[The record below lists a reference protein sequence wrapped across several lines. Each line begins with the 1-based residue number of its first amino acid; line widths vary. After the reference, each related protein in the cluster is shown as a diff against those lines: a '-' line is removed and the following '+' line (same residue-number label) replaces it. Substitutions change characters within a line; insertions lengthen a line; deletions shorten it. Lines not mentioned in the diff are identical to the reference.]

1 MTVRNNPGRDPSY
14 SIRRRDTLSKIA
26 ERLNVPMDELARHNN
41 IRDVNKIRAGDTL
54 RLPPPRDGF
63 DAGSQTTQRTDGSRR
78 RTATNNDGFDPRVSM
93 PTEARTTTTAGT
105 TTASGTQNG
114 YRNIQDLGAFTRG
127 GSNSE
132 AAIIV
137 GTSEGNRTPSGG
149 FTRSYGG
156 HTDPGNAAHNRG
168 SFSYQGPGASTPQ
181 RADEIWNRELTNA
194 TPAYERAA
202 RAAGLDPNNAL
213 LASTFMDLHTQS
225 PRAARNFINR
235 ELPRLAQ
242 DPRGVTRESLV
253 DARVNAYR
261 NDRGE
266 LRAAGF
272 DHSERRLRAD
282 QTRREGALVR
292 ALDARGYNTGNTQQP
307 AGTVDRDVPIP
318 TPRPR
323 READAA
329 RTSKTTEERPATE
342 RTTGRRQ
349 QTSGRT
355 TDGATPTDMNDT
367 ARVAASGDRAATQTR
382 TPWIS
387 QYDSSRVV
395 DAGDKA
401 CFRAATAMARAAG
414 ARVTGPGDRIQLA
427 TAEGPN
433 GITVNRQQAE
443 RGRNYIDQQLAAGRP
458 VVVGVNHREG
468 RNVGNADRITDHFVV
483 ITGKGVDAQGRTFYT
498 FNDPAT
504 RNQSRGADTNPNNRF
519 YVDERTG
526 GLSRPGP
533 RTGNVVQRQFEVTM
547 VRPNA

>member
-1 MTVRNNPGRDPSY
+1 MSVRTTSSRDPQHY
-14 SIRRRDTLSKIA
+14 NIRRRDTLGKIA
-26 ERLNVPMDELARHNN
+26 ERLGVPQAELARLNN
-41 IRDVNKIRAGDTL
+41 IRDVNKIRAGDVL
-54 RLPPPRDGF
+54 RVPGRQDGF
-63 DAGSQTTQRTDGSRR
+63 DAGAQTTQRTDGARR
-78 RTATNNDGFDPRVSM
+78 RANTNDGFDANVTSPANV
-93 PTEARTTTTAGT
+93 TAGT
-105 TTASGTQNG
+105 TSGTQNG

-137 GTSEGNRTPSGG
+137 GTSEGNRTPGGG
-149 FTRSYGG
+149 FTASYGG

-235 ELPRLAQ
+235 EMPRLAQ

-272 DHSERRLRAD
+272 NHSETRLRAD

-292 ALDARGYNTGNTQQP
+292 ALNARGYNEGGAQRP
-307 AGTVDRDVPIP
+307 ATTADREVPIP

-329 RTSKTTEERPATE
+329 RTAKTSEERPATE
-342 RTTGRRQ
+342 RTAGRRQ
-349 QTSGRT
+349 QTTSGRT
-355 TDGATPTDMNDT
+355 TEGATPTDMNDT

-387 QYDSSRVV
+387 QYDANRVQ

-414 ARVTGPGDRIQLA
+414 ARVTGPGERIQLA

-483 ITGKGVDAQGRTFYT
+483 VTGKGVDAQGRTFYT

-526 GLSRPGP
+526 GLMRPGP
-533 RTGNVVQRQFEVTM
+533 RTGNVVGRQFEVTM